1 MSQKSW
7 PWLILFMTTLES
19 CNFYRRMWIDLFANP
34 QWQGVDFIIFYTAGR
49 LAQTAPLSELYDLEH
64 QRAVQLPLV
73 GPNLFGGDPL
83 PFNHPPFLAPLIGF
97 FINADYMA
105 SYIRWVL
112 FLTAIVFVTALLL
125 AARFRHAG
133 AKLGPAVMVGVG
145 ALIFYPSFIS
155 LLKGHDTALIILG
168 AVGCFYALGR
178 NWSLTAGLALGL
190 TVIKP
195 QLALA
200 LALPLMLTNR
210 RAGLGFLLAAGGLAL
225 VSVMMVGGDGV
236 RDYLTLII
244 LSNSGTGYGL
254 NQHAMFNLVGL
265 VLRAAPQID
274 RTLLSVVKWGAFFAG
289 IGGVCWY
296 WWSRRDRL
304 GDREF
309 GVAALVAV
317 IVSPHLHLHDLS
329 LTLLAVVALALV
341 WHRAGG
347 YRAAVAPLVPVLAS
361 MALLGVS
368 FLPNDLNY
376 GATYLLLG
384 ALFVALIVEE
394 YRWPP
399 LLTGMVQKQRV

>member
-1 MSQKSW
+1 MSQRFW
-7 PWLILFMTTLES
+7 HWLIVVMVSLIS
-19 CNFYRRMWIDLFANP
+19 CSFYGRMWVSLLAHP
-34 QWQGVDFIIFYTAGR
+34 QWQGIDFISFYTAGR
-49 LAQTAPLSELYDLEH
+49 LAQTAPLSELYDLER

-73 GPNLFGGDPL
+73 GPTFFEGGL
-83 PFNHPPFLAPLIGF
+83 LSFNHPPFLAPLLGF
-97 FINADYMA
+97 IINDDYRT
-105 SYIRWVL
+105 SYLRWVL
-112 FLTAIVFVTALLL
+112 FLTALVLVTALLL

-133 AKLGPAVMVGVG
+133 AKNGPAVMVGLG
-145 ALIFYPSFIS
+145 ALIFYPGFIG
-155 LLKGHDTALIILG
+155 LLKGQDTALMLLG
-168 AVGCFYALGR
+168 AAGCFYALGR

-210 RAGLGFLLAAGGLAL
+210 RAGLGFLLAAGGLGL
-225 VSVMMVGGDGV
+225 VSVMMVGADGV

-265 VLRAAPQID
+265 VVRAVPQID
-274 RTLLSVVKWGAFFAG
+274 RTLLNVVKWGAFFAG

-304 GDREF
+304 GDCEF

-317 IVSPHLHLHDLS
+317 LVSPHLHLHDLS
-329 LTLLAVVALALV
+329 LTLLAVVALALL
-341 WHRAGG
+341 WHRTDGL
-347 YRAAVAPLVPVLAS
+347 RAVAAPLVPALAS
-361 MALLGVS
+361 LALLGVS

-384 ALFVALIVEE
+384 ALFVALVAEE
-394 YRWPP
+394 RRSLPI
-399 LLTGMVQKQRV
+399 LTGMVRQVR